1 MYEWSVVSVIY
12 EYLHNVNSRRY
23 HWHNRGIIEEKCK
36 AVGVYLVR
44 NLLMMMYRISF
55 NVCRTPY
62 FDETTKSHSEI
73 SCVAKFCS
81 SFDTFSVNEKL
92 EIKGLFNLCLRT
104 HSKYPSTNHSPYSN
118 TSHNFFNQKICKY
131 MVSFFA
137 RIEFSSLLRKSGK

>member
-62 FDETTKSHSEI
+62 FDETTICHSEI
-73 SCVAKFCS
+73 SCVEKFCS

-92 EIKGLFNLCLRT
+92 EIKENSSTFVLELTRNIHLRIIPRTATLHITSLIRKFVNIWFLF
-104 HSKYPSTNHSPYSN
+104 
-118 TSHNFFNQKICKY
+118 
-131 MVSFFA
+131 
-137 RIEFSSLLRKSGK
+137 LLE

>member
-1 MYEWSVVSVIY
+1 MI
-12 EYLHNVNSRRY
+12 
-23 HWHNRGIIEEKCK
+23 
-36 AVGVYLVR
+36 
-44 NLLMMMYRISF
+44 MYRISF

-104 HSKYPSTNHSPYSN
+104 HSKYPSTNHYPYSN

-131 MVSFFA
+131 MVSFFCSN
-137 RIEFSSLLRKSGK
+137 RVQQLTQKIRKISPETSLQSSRKQNICSRKTQMIANPWVVWVI